1 MQHALWLH
9 ITLTFKFNSLFI
21 CRDLGEHLRIF
32 INQAYKENKFEEHP
46 KYWDR
51 QYLSIKRLVD
61 NVHKN
66 KYKRSLS
73 SSATGL
79 SREECHTVLSTEVLQ
94 ELEKEEK
101 SVWKKIIPFEF
112 TREGK

>member
-1 MQHALWLH
+1 MKIILLLNSNL
-9 ITLTFKFNSLFI
+9 IFTF
-21 CRDLGEHLRIF
+21 RDLGEHLRKF

-51 QYLSIKRLVD
+51 QYLSIKRLID

-66 KYKRSLS
+66 KYNRSLS

-79 SREECHTVLSTEVLQ
+79 TKEECHTILSTEVLQ

-101 SVWKKIIPFEF
+101 SALKKIIPFEIIK
-112 TREGK
+112 ESK